1 MYELRIRTSFA
12 AAHSLRDYNGPC
24 ARLHGHTW
32 QVEVVLT
39 GRQLDGKGMLVD
51 FRELKNSAKKII
63 EELDHQNLNALEPFA
78 HSNGGNPT
86 AENLSRY
93 LFERLKVEFSGLQ
106 REVKLA
112 LVRVCESPEACAA
125 YREEE

>member
-1 MYELRIRTSFA
+1 MYELMIRTNFA

-39 GRQLDGKGMLVD
+39 GRQLDSYGMLVD
-51 FRELKNSAKKII
+51 FRELKSRTKKII
-63 EELDHQNLNALEPFA
+63 EELDHQDLNALEPFA
-78 HSNGGNPT
+78 HNNGGNPT

-93 LFERLKVEFSGLQ
+93 LFERLKAKFSSLQ
-106 REVKLA
+106 REVKIT

-125 YREEE
+125 YWEED